1 MNLEEAKLA
10 FPPILT
16 IYRNPRDFPNRI
28 VVRAWYGNV
37 PSPVH
42 LVLDSVGDARAILR
56 DLVCIPRSRLDDPA
70 IVESWI

>member
-1 MNLEEAKLA
+1 MNLEEAKSA
-10 FPPILT
+10 FPPIFT

-42 LVLDSVGDARAILR
+42 LVLDSVGDARAVLHG
-56 DLVCIPRSRLDDPA
+56 LCFLPRSENDDPA
-70 IVESWI
+70 IIESWI

>member
-1 MNLEEAKLA
+1 MNLEEAKRA
-10 FPPILT
+10 FPPIFT
-16 IYRNPRDFPNRI
+16 IYRSPRDFPNRI

-42 LVLDSVGDARAILR
+42 LVVDSVGDARAVLLG
-56 DLVCIPRSRLDDPA
+56 LVLLPRSENDHPA